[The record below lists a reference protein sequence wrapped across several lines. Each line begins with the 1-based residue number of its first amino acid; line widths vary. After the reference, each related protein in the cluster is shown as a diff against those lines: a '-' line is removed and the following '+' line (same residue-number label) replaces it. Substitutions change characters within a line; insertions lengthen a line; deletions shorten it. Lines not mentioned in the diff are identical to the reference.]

1 MKLVVAV
8 LALLTLAAC
17 EPYVVERGPV
27 VGPAQLQAD
36 AIIASDGT
44 RLPLRVWLPEG
55 TPPASIK
62 AVVLGLHGYG
72 DYSRAFDKPGALWA
86 QSGIATYAYDQRGFG
101 ATSTWNR
108 WSGVAAMTDDMK
120 AAVAL
125 LRARHP
131 GLPLY
136 VVGESMGG
144 SITMA
149 ALGSTDAP
157 KVDGVILIGPA
168 VRARET
174 LGPVASGGLSFFA
187 HTIPWFP
194 VSTVGMDYTPTN
206 NIALLQE
213 LSKDPLVIKTPRV
226 DTVYGLVDAM
236 DAALAAAPKM
246 KPPLLILY
254 GQNDK
259 LVPRDIMKLM
269 LSRLPQDP
277 GIRVASYGKGYHMLL
292 RDLDGATVQRDAL
305 AWMQDHKA
313 LLPSG
318 ADLQA
323 AKFFADPKAEP

>member
-1 MKLVVAV
+1 MKFV
-8 LALLTLAAC
+8 LALLTLLSLAAC
-17 EPYVVERGPV
+17 EPYVVERGPIL
-27 VGPAQLQAD
+27 GTAQLQAD

-44 RLPLRVWLPEG
+44 WLPLKTWLPDAP
-55 TPPASIK
+55 PPAPIK
-62 AVVLGLHGYG
+62 AIVLGLHGYG
-72 DYSRAFDKPGALWA
+72 DYSRAFDQPGALWA

-101 ATSTWNR
+101 ATASFNR
-108 WSGVAAMTDDMK
+108 WSGVPVMIDDMK
-120 AAVAL
+120 AAIVL

-144 SITMA
+144 SIAMA
-149 ALGSTDAP
+149 AMATAEPP
-157 KVDGVILIGPA
+157 KIDGLILIGPA
-168 VRARET
+168 VRGRET
-174 LGPVASGGLSFFA
+174 LGPVASGGLGFFA

-194 VSTVGMDYTPTN
+194 VSTVGMDFQPSN

-213 LSKDPLVIKTPRV
+213 LSKDPLIIKSPRV

-254 GQNDK
+254 GQNDR

-277 GIRVASYGKGYHMLL
+277 AIRVATYGKGYHMLL
-292 RDLDGATVQRDAL
+292 RDLDGALVQRDAL
-305 AWMQDHKA
+305 AWMLDHKA
-313 LLPSG
+313 PLPSG

-323 AKFFADPKAEP
+323 AKFFAGE